1 MAYVIIGI
9 YAALGITALVATI
22 HGLVLAFSASVLLGV
37 IVLICE
43 PSPLFIGLAYWF
55 FGANLAEMIMKAVA

>member
-9 YAALGITALVATI
+9 YAALGIAALVATI

-43 PSPLFIGLAYWF
+43 PSLLFIGLAYWF
-55 FGANLAEMIMKAVA
+55 FGANLAEMIMKAVS